1 MQFGIHLGPQDLT
14 MTEMRRAWK
23 KFEALGFDW
32 ISVWDHFYAAAP
44 PYDRGCFEALTSQAA
59 LALETSRVRVG
70 CLVYSTGYRHPTL
83 LAQAGATIDHL
94 SDGRLEMGL
103 GAGWHS
109 LEYEAYGLPFEAPA
123 VRLRRMAESATLVR
137 ALWNEETVDFEGEF
151 YTLKEARCDPKPVQ
165 HSPRIWIGA
174 RGPRALALAGS
185 LGDGWNASY
194 VTPEVFGASCEV
206 VRAHAGAK
214 GIVAGVNLG
223 LIGDIDAKDRDEFL
237 NRRFGPGSAGVRD
250 AFLAGRPSEVI
261 DRVHAYEAN
270 GADWVNIAVRAPIE
284 MEVLEAFASEV
295 LPHFRSQP

>member
-1 MQFGIHLGPQDLT
+1 MKFGIHLGPQDLT
-14 MTEMRRAWK
+14 MTEMRTAWK
-23 KFEALGFDW
+23 RFEALGFDW

-44 PYDRGCFEALTSQAA
+44 PYDRGCFEALTSHAA
-59 LALETSRVRVG
+59 LALETARVRVG

-94 SDGRLEMGL
+94 SEGRLEMGL

-123 VRLRRMAESATLVR
+123 VRLRRMAESATIVR
-137 ALWNEETVDFEGEF
+137 ALWNEPTVDFEGEF

-165 HSPRIWIGA
+165 KSPPIWIGA

-194 VTPEVFGASCEV
+194 VTPEVFGAAYEV
-206 VRAHAGAK
+206 VQANAGSK

-223 LIGDIDAKDRDEFL
+223 LIGDIDAKDREEFL
-237 NRRFGPGSAGVRD
+237 TKRFGPGSGGVRD
-250 AFLAGRPSEVI
+250 AFLAGRPAEVI
-261 DRVHAYEAN
+261 DRVRAYEAA

-284 MEVLEAFASEV
+284 MEVLESFASEV
-295 LPHFRSQP
+295 LPHFQGR